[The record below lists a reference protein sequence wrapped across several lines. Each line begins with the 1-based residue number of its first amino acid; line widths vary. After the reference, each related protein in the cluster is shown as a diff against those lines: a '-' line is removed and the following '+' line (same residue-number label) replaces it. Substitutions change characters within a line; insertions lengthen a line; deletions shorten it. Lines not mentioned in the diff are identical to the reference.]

1 MNTPFRLHRDFL
13 FRSVLVLMQNQDEA
27 GEKNSTKINMTRPP
41 TERAVAEGLVEN
53 RGVNIAFLALRRMH
67 WWPP

>member
-1 MNTPFRLHRDFL
+1 
-13 FRSVLVLMQNQDEA
+13 LMQNQDEA

-53 RGVNIAFLALRRMH
+53 GGVNIAFPALRLRLGTH
-67 WWPP
+67 PGFASFYR